1 MDVKQYNKIL
11 RSYNKQIE
19 TLIEEK
25 KQFVLQNKDAVEKQ
39 IKDERVI
46 NKKWFIENFDIIW
59 ANKEKFMQDTP
70 YGEIKIDFFSLYNNR
85 KSTIDNIAVSDL
97 IALWNLGFRYN
108 GYPIVEYLFDEA
120 IFKRKICY
128 IKNNELIEEHVRY
141 SSLSPIVMG
150 ILEYIVS
157 HKEKIEDESNVE
169 EYRTVA
175 DMRDLLAI

>member
-19 TLIEEK
+19 NLIEEK
-25 KQFVLQNKDAVEKQ
+25 KQFVLQNKDIIEKQ
-39 IKDERVI
+39 IKFEQAI

-70 YGEIKIDFFSLYNNR
+70 YGEIKIDFFSIYGNR
-85 KSTIDNIAVSDL
+85 NDTIDTIAISDL

-128 IKNNELIEEHVRY
+128 IKNNELIEEHIRY

-150 ILEYIVS
+150 ILEYMTS
-157 HKEKIEDESNVE
+157 HKEKIEEDNVVE
-169 EYRTVA
+169 EYQTVA
-175 DMRDLLAI
+175 DMRELLAI